1 MCMNNTQQYG
11 LAGCCVEDWL
21 SLKHLYL
28 HVMGLIR
35 MHMLLYLFMPAVSY
49 SCEIFLGYSAPS
61 ILNLRILFDI
71 DVFFSSH
78 NSNDFLRKI
87 IDMEMAT
94 TAFVIPLSFIYH
106 IFNKHLL
113 SIYYLLVSARDIKIM
128 KFISVLKESQSTNK
142 HRHAK

>member
-1 MCMNNTQQYG
+1 M
-11 LAGCCVEDWL
+11 AWL
-21 SLKHLYL
+21 DVVWRTGYHWN
-28 HVMGLIR
+28 IFIC
-35 MHMLLYLFMPAVSY
+35 MLLVWLECTWYCISSWLLFHIHVKSSLATQHPQFWTYVYYLIW
-49 SCEIFLGYSAPS
+49 C
-61 ILNLRILFDI
+61 
-71 DVFFSSH
+71 FFSLH

-113 SIYYLLVSARDIKIM
+113 SIYYLLVSARDKKIM

-142 HRHAK
+142 HRHVK